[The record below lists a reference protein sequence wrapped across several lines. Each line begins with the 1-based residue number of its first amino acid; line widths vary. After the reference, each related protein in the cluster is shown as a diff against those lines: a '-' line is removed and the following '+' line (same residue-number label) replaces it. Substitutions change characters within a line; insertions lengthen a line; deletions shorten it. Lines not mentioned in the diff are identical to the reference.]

1 MKLNKATRFAL
12 FSILELASKPERH
25 LSATEIAN
33 KYDISSHHLVKVLH
47 SLVRARLVGSVRGAG
62 GGYRFIGNTKRITL
76 LDVIEIFEDIRQPLV
91 EHEAADNTDIGQALS
106 QIMLEIDEIT
116 IATLNSISI
125 ETFLKTM
132 HYYNKDLPQTTS

>member
-76 LDVIEIFEDIRQPLV
+76 LDIAELFEDIRQPPA
-91 EHEAADNTDIGQALS
+91 EHESADETEIGQALS

-125 ETFLKTM
+125 ETFLNTM
-132 HYYNKDLPQTTS
+132 HYYQEELPQSTS

>member
-12 FSILELASKPERH
+12 FSILELASKPEKH
-25 LSATEIAN
+25 LSATEIAD
-33 KYDISSHHLVKVLH
+33 KYNISSHHLVKVLH
-47 SLVRARLVGSVRGAG
+47 ALVRARLVCSVRGAG

-76 LDVIEIFEDIRQPLV
+76 LDVAEIFEDIRHPHKELD
-91 EHEAADNTDIGQALS
+91 ATDDTDIGKALS

-116 IATLNSISI
+116 ISTLNSISV

-132 HYYNKDLPQTTS
+132 HYYR

>member
-12 FSILELASKPERH
+12 FSILELASNTKRH
-25 LSATEIAN
+25 LSATDIAN

-62 GGYRFIGNTKRITL
+62 GGYRFIGNSKRITL
-76 LDVIEIFEDIRQPLV
+76 LDIAEIFEDIRQPPV
-91 EHEAADNTDIGQALS
+91 QAEAADDTEIGQALS
-106 QIMLEIDEIT
+106 QIMHEIDEIT

-125 ETFLKTM
+125 DTFLKTM
-132 HYYNKDLPQTTS
+132 HIYQDDLPQTTN